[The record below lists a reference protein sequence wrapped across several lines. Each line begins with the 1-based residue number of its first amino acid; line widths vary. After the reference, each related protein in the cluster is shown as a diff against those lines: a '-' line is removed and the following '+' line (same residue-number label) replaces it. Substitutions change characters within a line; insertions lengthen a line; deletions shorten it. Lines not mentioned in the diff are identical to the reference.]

1 MGNKLQKLAQ
11 RQTNTKGYEISV
23 GLTGDVGYISID
35 DRNLY
40 PDDDSRTDRRHA
52 GFNRIMI
59 PLMTREDLKD
69 LHTAIGEVLKNSK

>member
-1 MGNKLQKLAQ
+1 MTKQKLAQ
-11 RQTNTKGYEISV
+11 RQVISNGHTISI
-23 GLTGDVGYISID
+23 GLIGDVGYVSIE

-40 PDDDSRTDRRHA
+40 PDDDSRSERRDR
-52 GFNRIMI
+52 GFERMMI